1 MTVALSDIATQVGRE
16 ALYHVGS
23 TCSLHVKGEMPARD
37 MNGFYSLQN
46 NLMSAARLVAEETV
60 RGLTGSQTEVDG
72 EIPGTMAHSWID
84 RPNEWSRQT

>member
-1 MTVALSDIATQVGRE
+1 
-16 ALYHVGS
+16 
-23 TCSLHVKGEMPARD
+23 
-37 MNGFYSLQN
+37 
-46 NLMSAARLVAEETV
+46 MSAARLVAEETV